1 MPRLSILLASIAPVL
16 LFAAPPAMSEEGAEA
31 GGGRVNALIVY
42 GDDPCPQSNAD
53 EITVCARKSESE
65 RYRIPEA
72 LRESDSPENRAW
84 TDRVLAYETVGA
96 SGTLSCSAVGAGGMT
111 GCLNKLIGTAYAEK
125 RNDPNI
131 RFSELIAA
139 ERERRMATID
149 ADAAATQAR
158 VEELER
164 EFEARQ
170 RAQQDGDTAPAQP
183 APASPQA
190 GGAPPPPSQ

>member
-1 MPRLSILLASIAPVL
+1 VRLMIIAASLMPAVLFFASPTQAQD
-16 LFAAPPAMSEEGAEA
+16 SDSK
-31 GGGRVNALIVY
+31 VNALIVY
-42 GDDPCPQSNAD
+42 GDDPCPQSKGD

-72 LRESDSPENRAW
+72 LRESNNTPANRAW
-84 TDRVLAYETVGA
+84 TDKVLAYETVG
-96 SGTLSCSAVGAGGMT
+96 STGTLSCSAVGPGGMT
-111 GCLNKLIGTAYAEK
+111 GCLNKLIGSAYAEK

-131 RFSELIAA
+131 RFGQLIQA

-158 VEELER
+158 VEQIER

-170 RAQQDGDTAPAQP
+170 RAQQDGDTAPSQP
-183 APASPQA
+183 VGPASNP
-190 GGAPPPPSQ
+190 GPVTKP